1 MRKLPI
7 LLVALAVAI
16 FVLIN
21 SVFIVDERQQ
31 ALKLQFG
38 QVVGETQGYREP
50 GLYFKIPLV
59 QNVTYYED
67 RILPL
72 EGGELE
78 ITPIDDRTCNSFIFC

>member
-31 ALKLQFG
+31 AG
-38 QVVGETQGYREP
+38 TRSCS
-50 GLYFKIPLV
+50 
-59 QNVTYYED
+59 T
-67 RILPL
+67 
-72 EGGELE
+72 
-78 ITPIDDRTCNSFIFC
+78 